1 MYAIYLRIL
10 FILLQTSAN
19 QFTKEASNKQSVVRR
34 STTTSPPTERNLD
47 VLRGRDGRDGLPGVR
62 GIVGLPGPKGDTGD
76 PGPKGESGAGVVYVR
91 WGHDSCPDGGAQ
103 LVYAGRVGGSYY
115 IQKGGDSNP

>member
-10 FILLQTSAN
+10 CILLQTSEN

-76 PGPKGESGAGVVYVR
+76 PGPKGESGAGVVLFIGVMI
-91 WGHDSCPDGGAQ
+91 
-103 LVYAGRVGGSYY
+103 LVQMVEH
-115 IQKGGDSNP
+115 N